1 MVILNKIYTKTGDTG
16 ETSLGDGTRVAK
28 HSLRVHVYGSVDELN
43 SFLGLARVTAGKPL
57 SKKIG
62 LIQNDLFDLGG
73 DLCIPVEEREEDK
86 EIPPLRMI
94 DTQVHRLEN
103 EIDKMN
109 SNLEPL
115 KSFILPGGNLVA
127 AQLHLCR
134 TICRRTERLCVEL
147 ASIELINSNAVK
159 YLNRLSDW
167 LFVASRVCN
176 DKGKSDILWV
186 PGANRV

>member
-1 MVILNKIYTKTGDTG
+1 MG

-43 SFLGLARVTAGKPL
+43 SFLGLARVSSEKNI
-57 SKKIG
+57 SKQIA

-73 DLCIPVEEREEDK
+73 DLCFPVEEREEEKDN
-86 EIPPLRMI
+86 PPLRMTNEQI
-94 DTQVHRLEN
+94 FRLEKD
-103 EIDKMN
+103 IDKMN
-109 SNLEPL
+109 SKLEPL
-115 KSFILPGGNLVA
+115 KSFILPGGNLAA

-134 TICRRTERLCVEL
+134 TICRRAERLCVEL
-147 ASIELINSNAVK
+147 ASIELINPNAVK

-167 LFVASRVCN
+167 LFVASRTCN
-176 DKGKSDILWV
+176 NNGKSDVLWV

>member
-43 SFLGLARVTAGKPL
+43 SFLGLARVNSDETI
-57 SKKIG
+57 SREIG

-73 DLCIPVEEREEDK
+73 DLCFPIEEKEDEADIPR
-86 EIPPLRMI
+86 LRMTTEQI
-94 DTQVHRLEN
+94 SRLEKD
-103 EIDKMN
+103 IDKMN
-109 SNLEPL
+109 SKLEPL
-115 KSFILPGGNLVA
+115 KSFILPGGNMLA
-127 AQLHLCR
+127 AQLHLSR
-134 TICRRTERLCVEL
+134 TICRRAERLCVEL
-147 ASIELINSNAVK
+147 ASIELVNPNAII

-176 DKGKSDILWV
+176 NNGKNDILWV